1 MRLLTSGGILT
12 TFKLYKNKQNPEEIV
27 EAEFQNDEIGG
38 CWIIQ
43 RDINPFMSDKD
54 FKENFEEVSNAK

>member
-1 MRLLTSGGILT
+1 M
-12 TFKLYKNKQNPEEIV
+12 